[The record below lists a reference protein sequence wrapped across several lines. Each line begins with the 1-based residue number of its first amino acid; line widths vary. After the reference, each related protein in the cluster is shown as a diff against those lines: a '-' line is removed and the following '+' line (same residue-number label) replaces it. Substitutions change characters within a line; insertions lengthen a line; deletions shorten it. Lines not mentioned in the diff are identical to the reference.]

1 MDEQINKYFTDE
13 LSLKEKDQLL
23 DQINA
28 SEEEKKEYARMQISV
43 ALSSMAPHERG
54 GRGGFT
60 GSVPGKWRN
69 CRPE

>member
-28 SEEEKKEYARMQISV
+28 SK
-43 ALSSMAPHERG
+43 
-54 GRGGFT
+54 
-60 GSVPGKWRN
+60 
-69 CRPE
+69 